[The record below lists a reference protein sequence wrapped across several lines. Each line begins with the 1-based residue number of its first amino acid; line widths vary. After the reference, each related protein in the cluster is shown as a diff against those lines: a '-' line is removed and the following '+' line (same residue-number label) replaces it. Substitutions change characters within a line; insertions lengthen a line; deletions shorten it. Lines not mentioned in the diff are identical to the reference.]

1 MVMQSVPDAGDILWL
16 DFTPQAGHEQAGR
29 RPALVMSPAIYNRIG
44 MMVCVPL
51 TTRIKGNPFEVPI
64 AGAPAN
70 VALADQVRNLDWK
83 ARNAA
88 PKGRATPQELEAV
101 RVKARLLIG

>member
-1 MVMQSVPDAGDILWL
+1 MPFVPDAGDILWL

-29 RPALVMSPAIYNRIG
+29 RPALVMSSKVYNSIG

-51 TTRIKGNPFEVPI
+51 TTKIKGYPFEVPI

-88 PKGRATPQELEAV
+88 PKGKATAEELEAV
-101 RVKARLLIG
+101 RKLARMLVG

>member
-1 MVMQSVPDAGDILWL
+1 MQSVPDAGDILWL

-70 VALADQVRNLDWK
+70 VALADQVRNLNWK

>member
-1 MVMQSVPDAGDILWL
+1 MPFVPDAGDILWL
-16 DFTPQAGHEQAGR
+16 DFTPHAGHKQAGR
-29 RPALVMSPAIYNRIG
+29 RPALVMSPAMYNRIG
-44 MMVCVPL
+44 MMICVPL
-51 TTRIKGNPFEVPI
+51 TTKIKGNPFEVPI

-88 PKGRATPQELEAV
+88 PKGKATADELEAV
-101 RVKARLLIG
+101 RKLTRMLVG

>member
-1 MVMQSVPDAGDILWL
+1 MQSVPDAGDILWL

-64 AGAPAN
+64 AGTPAN

>member
-1 MVMQSVPDAGDILWL
+1 MQSVPDAGDILWL
-16 DFTPQAGHEQAGR
+16 DFTPQTGHEQAGR

>member
-1 MVMQSVPDAGDILWL
+1 MQSVPDAGDILWL

>member
-1 MVMQSVPDAGDILWL
+1 MQSVPDAGDILWL

-51 TTRIKGNPFEVPI
+51 TTRIKGNPFEMPI

-70 VALADQVRNLDWK
+70 VALADQVRNFNWK

>member
-1 MVMQSVPDAGDILWL
+1 MQSVPDAGDIFWL